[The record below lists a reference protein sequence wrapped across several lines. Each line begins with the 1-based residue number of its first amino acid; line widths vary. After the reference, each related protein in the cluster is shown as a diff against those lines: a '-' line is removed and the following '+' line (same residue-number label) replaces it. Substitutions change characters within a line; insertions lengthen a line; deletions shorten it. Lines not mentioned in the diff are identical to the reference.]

1 METGLSIT
9 KCAKYKYKLNV
20 TITVL
25 TTYFVF
31 INLLA

>member
-1 METGLSIT
+1 METGLSI
-9 KCAKYKYKLNV
+9 AKSAKHKYKLNV

-31 INLLA
+31 INILA